1 MSHCYLLSL
10 SLVLCHCVYL
20 RYIMS
25 RMPIVHIH
33 LYPRGWKN
41 KPRPTITQSQ
51 RCWMLKDVPA
61 NDSFG
66 NYSIS
71 NEGRIDL
78 YAWRFLWTSF
88 HFGCWVVIPF
98 DNKKELFPDPL
109 FIIFTIS
116 NTPELRLLIQFL
128 TDCWPSKCT
137 DMLCNW
143 KTFSTKCLFLNGAH

>member
-1 MSHCYLLSL
+1 MSHCYLPSL
-10 SLVLCHCVYL
+10 SCIVSLC
-20 RYIMS
+20 IFM
-25 RMPIVHIH
+25 IH
-33 LYPRGWKN
+33 YEQDDYCSHTPAPPGVEKQTSTDHVTVTKML
-41 KPRPTITQSQ
+41 
-51 RCWMLKDVPA
+51 LKDVPA

-78 YAWRFLWTSF
+78 YAWRFLWTIF
-88 HFGCWVVIPF
+88 HFRCWVVIPF

-109 FIIFTIS
+109 FIIFTII
-116 NTPELRLLIQFL
+116 NIPELRLLIQFL

-143 KTFSTKCLFLNGAH
+143 KTSSTKCLFLNGAH